1 MISAYCHSKEA
12 LPNLCSLITGD
23 ALLYSM
29 FRVEASPVQCP
40 FRGPFTFSY
49 NRGHG
54 ECKSPPSSVDSCTED
69 SRLLLRYQAC
79 PDVSGTEST
88 GEFFFCSISNS
99 RLEFSL
105 FHCQQRKLISDRLM
119 FRAVVWFYHGEWKVR
134 WKHSQLH
141 SKKYIMDQTADWD
154 SFFPYQN
161 GISDCGA
168 RQHFNRRR
176 QWKAADWICQLAA
189 LITWSLIGRW
199 VGGWAGGR
207 QTLGQSACVRAD
219 KVKISGIQ
227 TSQHLSIRRKSKTL
241 SRASN

>member
-1 MISAYCHSKEA
+1 MLLKCIDLKNNAIKNLFQCVFLQCSITKIQWLENCVPQNQKIINFASSFFPAYCHSKEA

-88 GEFFFCSISNS
+88 GEYFLPN
-99 RLEFSL
+99 RNFSL
-105 FHCQQRKLISDRLM
+105 LIAHVTQIY
-119 FRAVVWFYHGEWKVR
+119 F
-134 WKHSQLH
+134 
-141 SKKYIMDQTADWD
+141 
-154 SFFPYQN
+154 
-161 GISDCGA
+161 
-168 RQHFNRRR
+168 
-176 QWKAADWICQLAA
+176 
-189 LITWSLIGRW
+189 
-199 VGGWAGGR
+199 
-207 QTLGQSACVRAD
+207 
-219 KVKISGIQ
+219 
-227 TSQHLSIRRKSKTL
+227 
-241 SRASN
+241 